1 MKKKTRK
8 TKNLKRKGGKTMS
21 AELVNSNEAGV
32 ELDKSANRIDA
43 AKQAGEDYTTNLE
56 NIRDNLDQAEDAG
69 TTLGNM
75 VGSQLQLVEAE
86 TRYQVQ
92 AGVPNK
98 AAKAVKAAAGELK
111 QAAG

>member
-1 MKKKTRK
+1 MAVDISNT
-8 TKNLKRKGGKTMS
+8 TS
-21 AELVNSNEAGV
+21 AQGPLSLDLAKERIAAAEA
-32 ELDKSANRIDA
+32 
-43 AKQAGEDYTTNLE
+43 AGTDYTTNLE
-56 NIRDNLDQAEDAG
+56 KIRDNLDAAEDAG

-75 VGSQLQLVEAE
+75 VSSQLSLVEAE
-86 TRYQVQ
+86 TRYQVT

>member
-1 MKKKTRK
+1 MA
-8 TKNLKRKGGKTMS
+8 

-32 ELDKSANRIDA
+32 VLDIASDRISAA
-43 AKQAGEDYTTNLE
+43 TSAGEDYTTNLE
-56 NIRDNLDQAEDAG
+56 NIRNDLDRAEDQG

>member
-1 MKKKTRK
+1 MADA
-8 TKNLKRKGGKTMS
+8 N
-21 AELVNSNEAGV
+21 LVNSNEAGV
-32 ELDKSANRIDA
+32 ELDKASMRIDA
-43 AKQAGEDYTTNLE
+43 ATTAGNDYTDNLE
-56 NIRDNLDQAEDAG
+56 SIRNSLDRAEDAG

>member
-1 MKKKTRK
+1 MG
-8 TKNLKRKGGKTMS
+8 LQ
-21 AELVNSNEAGV
+21 NSNEAGA
-32 ELDKSANRIDA
+32 ELDVAADRIKAASDA
-43 AKQAGEDYTTNLE
+43 GSDYTTNLE
-56 NIRDNLDQAEDAG
+56 TIRNNLDQAEDAG

>member
-1 MKKKTRK
+1 MANPADLI
-8 TKNLKRKGGKTMS
+8 KNSS
-21 AELVNSNEAGV
+21 ADTAI
-32 ELDKSANRIDA
+32 ELDVASERITA
-43 AKQAGEDYTTNLE
+43 AQTAGADYTENLE
-56 NIRDNLDQAEDAG
+56 QIRDNLDAAADEG

-75 VGSQLQLVEAE
+75 VGSQLALVEAE
-86 TRYQVQ
+86 TRYQVT